1 VEGGAFAVAVV
12 GASGL
17 VGREIVTLFEE
28 RQFPV
33 GELSL
38 LGSLRTAGQTFED
51 EGHAPRKI
59 ELLGPNSFAN
69 VDIAFFAAGPRVAGE
84 FVPIATAAGATVID
98 CSSRY
103 RLDDAVP
110 LVVPEVNPESIGGRH
125 ERGIIANPSSTSIA
139 LSVVLAPLAVEAGL
153 SRVIVSTYQGVATAG
168 QRAMNGLSRETVD
181 LLNTRGPRR
190 TRFARRIAFNCIP
203 QVGAVEPGGSTTHE
217 LMVTEE
223 TRKILGDPALALQ
236 VTAVR
241 VPVFFGSAMSVVVET
256 QQPLDAAGATDILRA
271 ARGIQLHDAP
281 GGPYPT
287 PAEVVGSAATHV
299 GRIRDDPSTPQGIA
313 LWVAFDNVR
322 KGAALNA
329 VETAE
334 ILVREFL

>member
-1 VEGGAFAVAVV
+1 VEGAAYTVAVV

-17 VGREIVTLFEE
+17 VGREILAVLAE

-33 GELSL
+33 GTLSL
-38 LGSLRTAGQTFED
+38 LGSVRTAGQVFED
-51 EGHAPRKI
+51 EGQTRKI
-59 ELLGPNSFAN
+59 ELLRPESFAG
-69 VDIAFFAAGPRVAGE
+69 VDLAFFAAGPKVAGE
-84 FVPIATAAGATVID
+84 FAPIAAEAGAAVID
-98 CSSRY
+98 CSSRF

-110 LVVPEVNPESIGGRH
+110 LVVPEVNPETLAGRR
-125 ERGIIANPSSTSIA
+125 ERGIIANPSSTAIA

-153 SRVIVSTYQGVATAG
+153 ARVIVSTYQGVASAG

-203 QVGAVEPGGSTTHE
+203 QIGAVEPGGFTTHE
-217 LMVTEE
+217 LMVSEE
-223 TRKILGDPALALQ
+223 TRKVLGDLSLAIQ

-241 VPVFFGSAMSVVVET
+241 VPVFFGSAMSLVVET
-256 QQPLDAAGATDILRA
+256 QQPLGAAAATEILRA
-271 ARGIQLHDAP
+271 ARGIHLHDAP

-287 PAEVVGSAATHV
+287 PAEVVGSSATHV
-299 GRIRDDPSTPQGIA
+299 GRIRDDASSEQGIA
-313 LWVAFDNVR
+313 LWVSFDNVR

-334 ILVREFL
+334 ALVRDFL

>member
-1 VEGGAFAVAVV
+1 VEGGAFSIAVV
-12 GASGL
+12 GGSGL
-17 VGREIVTLFEE
+17 VGREIISLLEE

-33 GELSL
+33 GPLML

-51 EGHAPRKI
+51 EGQPPRKV
-59 ELLGPNSFAN
+59 ELLGRDSFDK
-69 VDIAFFAAGPRVAGE
+69 VDIAFFAAGPQVAGE
-84 FVPIATAAGATVID
+84 FAPIAAAAGATVID
-98 CSSRY
+98 CSSRF

-110 LVVPEVNPESIGGRH
+110 LVVPEVNPEAIGGRH

-139 LSVVLAPLAVEAGL
+139 LSVVLAPLAVEVGL

-190 TRFARRIAFNCIP
+190 TRFARRIAFNCVP
-203 QVGAVEPGGSTTHE
+203 QVGAVEPGGATTHE

-223 TRKILGDPALALQ
+223 TRKVLGDPSLALQ

-241 VPVFFGSAMSVVVET
+241 VPVFFGSAMSVLVET
-256 QQPLDAAGATDILRA
+256 KEPLDAAAANEMLRA
-271 ARGIQLHDAP
+271 ARGIMLHDAP
-281 GGPYPT
+281 GDPYPT
-287 PAEVVGSAATHV
+287 PAEVVGSEATHV
-299 GRIRDDPSTPQGIA
+299 GRIRDDPSSPQGIV
-313 LWVAFDNVR
+313 LWVAFDNIR

-334 ILVREFL
+334 ILVREYL